1 MSRARARRALGGTG
15 PRHALGL
22 AVLLALAGPAA
33 GRERTPVALE
43 LVGCAQIEQE
53 AVRSLLSIELG
64 ERVFSDPAPPGAT
77 RASVTCGAPGPRSD
91 GTSRSDGVAR
101 GDGNALAELR
111 IDDAVTGKSL
121 WRSIDLGASDAG
133 VRARLLALALA
144 ELLFA
149 SWAELLVTPTP
160 KVPPA
165 TPAVSPATR
174 RATSVSLQR
183 KLSPPLGV
191 QLSATGAALVLL
203 GAPRLSLGGGLRLVG
218 DHGNHAGWDLDVLYH
233 RGSAPTGLGEVSVDV
248 LSARLALNGHLR
260 VPHLVLRG
268 GVGGRLGA
276 VRLLGQATDPAVT
289 DSRAIWGAWGG
300 PLGSLGLSAAAGRL
314 RLDLSGEVGYVV
326 SPVAARVNGVRAVAV
341 EGVWIGIQL
350 GLGAFLR

>member
-1 MSRARARRALGGTG
+1 MSRARARRALVGAG
-15 PRHALGL
+15 LGL
-22 AVLLALAGPAA
+22 VVLLALAAPAA

-43 LVGCAQIEQE
+43 LTGCVQIEQE

-64 ERVFSDPAPPGAT
+64 ERVFSSPAPAGAT
-77 RASVTCGAPGPRSD
+77 RAIVTCGAPSP
-91 GTSRSDGVAR
+91 R
-101 GDGNALAELR
+101 GDGSLLGDGSALAELR

-191 QLSATGAALVLL
+191 QLSATAAALVLL
-203 GAPRLSLGGGLRLVG
+203 GAPRLSLGGGLRLIG
-218 DHGNHAGWDLDVLYH
+218 EHQNHVGWDLDALYH

-260 VPHLVLRG
+260 IPHLVLRG

-276 VRLLGQATDPAVT
+276 VRLLGEASDPAVT

-300 PLGSLGLSAAAGRL
+300 PLGSLGLTAAAGRL

-341 EGVWIGIQL
+341 EGVWIGVQL